1 MAPPIVLTTGTSG
14 FLTQE
19 TSTFETIYPAD
30 SDASESA
37 KLLRVARGYHSGAI
51 DLSKVVNINIYGYI
65 RSEAQMNSVTEK
77 SERAA
82 MQTRFNNLR
91 NKLIQMGVPSDKI
104 WIAGVAYSAN
114 WGGQI
119 NVSLKETNLNSIILP
134 PYTPSVPSKNPQNPS
149 GAKEQWIDADGSVK
163 KDVLK
168 DVIAVEIELS
178 LKEGGIF
185 RTKPP
190 ISVKA
195 SVKSDGTIEFG
206 TELTAI
212 EEEIKK
218 KALWGAVEE
227 VKFKISAEGNVGIK
241 FDDKRI
247 NTELNAALK
256 AALSATL
263 VIPKTKMKI
272 PVEVSIGV
280 GINGEIVP
288 GLQTTY
294 RW

>member
-1 MAPPIVLTTGTSG
+1 MAPPIQLTA
-14 FLTQE
+14 E
-19 TSTFETIYPAD
+19 TSTFETLYPAD
-30 SDASESA
+30 SGASESA
-37 KLLRVARGYHSGAI
+37 KLLKIARGYKNKAI
-51 DLSKVVNINIYGYI
+51 DLAKVVNVNIYGYI
-65 RSEAQMNSVTEK
+65 STEAQMNSAIEK

-82 MQTRFNNLR
+82 MQNRMNNVR
-91 NKLIQMGVPSDKI
+91 DSLIQMGVSNDKI
-104 WIAGVAYSAN
+104 WSGGVAFSSN
-114 WGGQI
+114 WSGQI
-119 NVSLKETNLNSIILP
+119 NVSIKEANLNSIILP
-134 PYTPSVPSKNPQNPS
+134 PYLPYVPSNDPQKSPN
-149 GAKEQWIDADGSVK
+149 GKEQWLDADGSVK

-168 DVIAVEIELS
+168 GVIGLEIELS

-195 SVKSDGTIEFG
+195 SVKSDGGIELG
-206 TELTAI
+206 AEWTPI

-218 KALWGAVEE
+218 KAVWGTIQEI
-227 VKFKISAEGNVGIK
+227 KFKISVEGSAEAK
-241 FDDKRI
+241 FEDKRI
-247 NTELNAALK
+247 QSELNASIK

-263 VIPKTKMKI
+263 TIPGSSIKL

>member
-1 MAPPIVLTTGTSG
+1 MAPSVQ
-14 FLTQE
+14 LTQE
-19 TSTFETIYPAD
+19 TSTFEIIYPVD

-37 KLLRVARGYHSGAI
+37 KLLLIARGYHNGAI
-51 DLSKVVNINIYGYI
+51 DYSKLMSINVYGYI
-65 RSEAQMNSVTEK
+65 SSEAQMNSVTERN
-77 SERAA
+77 ERAA

-104 WIAGVAYSAN
+104 WVGGVAYSSN

-119 NVSLKETNLNSIILP
+119 TVTLKETKLNSIILP
-134 PYTPSVPSKNPQNPS
+134 PYTPPVPSNDPQKNS
-149 GAKEQWIDADGSVK
+149 DGKEQWLDADGSVK

-168 DVIAVEIELS
+168 GEIAIEVELS

-190 ISVKA
+190 ISVKG
-195 SVKSDGTIEFG
+195 SVNSEGKIELG
-206 TELTAI
+206 AEWAPI

-218 KALWGAVEE
+218 KVLWGTVQE
-227 VKFKISAEGNVGIK
+227 VKFKISAEANAGVKIDGK
-241 FDDKRI
+241 QI
-247 NTELNAALK
+247 NTEVNAAIK

-263 VIPKTKMKI
+263 VIPGTSIKI
-272 PVEVSIGV
+272 PVELSIGV
-280 GINGEIVP
+280 GIDGKIEP

-294 RW
+294 KW

>member
-1 MAPPIVLTTGTSG
+1 MAPPIQ
-14 FLTQE
+14 LTQE
-19 TSTFETIYPAD
+19 TSTFETIYQAD

-37 KLLRVARGYHSGAI
+37 KLTKVARSYNNKAI
-51 DLSKVVNINIYGYI
+51 DYSKTVNINISGYI
-65 RSEAQMNSVTEK
+65 NSAAQMNSATEK

-91 NKLIQMGVPSDKI
+91 NKLIQMGVPNDKI
-104 WIAGVAYSAN
+104 WITGVAYSAN

-119 NVSLKETNLNSIILP
+119 NVSIREVNLNSIILP
-134 PYTPSVPSKNPQNPS
+134 PYPPPVPSKDPQNPS

-195 SVKSDGTIEFG
+195 SVGSDGKIQFG

-218 KALWGAVEE
+218 KALWGTIEE
-227 VKFKISAEGNVGIK
+227 VKFKISAEGNVDIK
-241 FDDKRI
+241 FDNKRI

-263 VIPKTKMKI
+263 VIPGTKIKI
-272 PVEVSIGV
+272 PIEVSIGV
-280 GINGEIVP
+280 GIDGKIEP

>member
-1 MAPPIVLTTGTSG
+1 MAPTVQ
-14 FLTQE
+14 LTQE
-19 TSTFETIYPAD
+19 TSTFETIYQVD

-37 KLLRVARGYHSGAI
+37 KLLLISRSYNNKSI
-51 DLSKVVNINIYGYI
+51 DYSKVMNINVYGYI
-65 RSEAQMNSVTEK
+65 SSESQMSSVTERN
-77 SERAA
+77 ERSA

-104 WIAGVAYSAN
+104 WIGGVAFSSK
-114 WGGQI
+114 WSGQI
-119 NVSLKETNLNSIILP
+119 TVSLKEVNLNSITLP
-134 PYTPSVPSKNPQNPS
+134 PYTPPIPSNDPQNPS
-149 GAKEQWIDADGSVK
+149 GSKEQWIDADGSVK

-168 DVIAVEIELS
+168 GEIAIEIELS

-190 ISVKA
+190 ISAKA
-195 SVKSDGTIEFG
+195 SVKDNGTIELG
-206 TELTAI
+206 AEWTAI

-218 KALWGAVEE
+218 KALWGTIQE
-227 VKFKISAEGNVGIK
+227 VKFKISAEGNVGVK
-241 FDDKRI
+241 FDDRRI
-247 NTELNAALK
+247 NTELNAAVK
-256 AALSATL
+256 ASLSATL
-263 VIPKTKMKI
+263 VIPGTKIKI

-280 GINGEIVP
+280 GIDGKVEP

>member
-1 MAPPIVLTTGTSG
+1 MAPPVQ
-14 FLTQE
+14 LTQE
-19 TSTFETIYPAD
+19 ISTFETIYQVD

-37 KLLRVARGYHSGAI
+37 KLLRIARGYKSRAI
-51 DLSKVVNINIYGYI
+51 DYSKVVNINVYGYI

-91 NKLIQMGVPSDKI
+91 NNLIQMGVPDDKI
-104 WIAGVAYSAN
+104 WIGGVAFSSK
-114 WGGQI
+114 WSGQI
-119 NVSLKETNLNSIILP
+119 NVSLKEVNLNSIILP
-134 PYTPSVPSKNPQNPS
+134 PYTPAVPSNDPQKPS
-149 GAKEQWIDADGSVK
+149 GAKEQWLDADGSVK

-168 DVIAVEIELS
+168 GELALEIELTF
-178 LKEGGIF
+178 KEGGIF

-190 ISVKA
+190 VSIKA
-195 SVKSDGTIEFG
+195 SVNEKGKV
-206 TELTAI
+206 ELGAEWTAI

-218 KALWGAVEE
+218 KAFWGAIQE
-227 VKFKISAEGNVGIK
+227 VKFKISAEASVGVKIDGK
-241 FDDKRI
+241 QL
-247 NTELNAALK
+247 NTELNATVK
-256 AALSATL
+256 AALSAVL
-263 VIPKTKMKI
+263 VIPKTSIKI

-294 RW
+294 KW